1 MSQRPIIVKKI
12 KKVAGGHHGGA
23 WKVAYAD
30 FVTAMMAFFLL
41 MWLLN
46 ATTEEQRS
54 GLADYFDPKI
64 PISQNSSGGVN
75 VFNGD
80 SVFAQNKLA
89 RNGLGGS
96 GKEAA
101 VGQDTNQRN
110 EVSESKQDVWS
121 KGQKA
126 DKLIGN
132 KKEAFIAEKT
142 NDAKTDTNSD
152 TMTAQDIENEIK
164 KSLEKAGEKGLSKHL
179 NFKMT
184 DEGLRIDITDSDKN
198 PMFESGS
205 DVPTIKMKKIMGV
218 ISNVLSLLK
227 NNISITGHTD
237 NSPITGRRNYSNWE
251 LSSDRANAS
260 RRELE
265 NYGFEGTR
273 IKRIEGR
280 ADKEPFIK
288 DNPQDSQ
295 NRRVGIVILND
306 NSNKAMKKEHL
317 KNTKKINKTKKQKI
331 IQEKLIQK
339 NKHGQDIGNLNR
351 KGKDSFVPDPLS
363 FQ

>member
-1 MSQRPIIVKKI
+1 MAQRPIIIKKI

-64 PISQNSSGGVN
+64 PISQTSSGGVN

-101 VGQDTNQRN
+101 MGQDTNQRN
-110 EVSESKQDVWS
+110 EVSASDKDVWS

-126 DKLIGN
+126 DKMLGN
-132 KKEAFIAEKT
+132 KKQAFIAEKT
-142 NDAKTDTNSD
+142 NDAKTDINSD
-152 TMTAQDIENEIK
+152 RMSAKQIEEHIK
-164 KSLEKAGEKGLSKHL
+164 KTLDTTAGKGLSGHL

-184 DEGLRIDITDSDKN
+184 DEGLRIDITDSEKS
-198 PMFESGS
+198 PMFETGS
-205 DVPTIKMKKIMGV
+205 DIPTVKMKKIIAV
-218 ISNVLSLLK
+218 IGNILSLLK
-227 NNISITGHTD
+227 NNIAITGHTD
-237 NSPITGRRNYSNWE
+237 TSQITGRRNYSNWE
-251 LSSDRANAS
+251 LSADRANAS
-260 RRELE
+260 RRELV
-265 NYGFEGTR
+265 NTGFEEAR

-280 ADKEPFIK
+280 SDKEPFVK
-288 DNPQDSQ
+288 DKPDDLQ
-295 NRRVGIVILND
+295 NRRVGIIILHD
-306 NSNKAMKKEHL
+306 NSIESMKKENA
-317 KNTKKINKTKKQKI
+317 KNTDKLLR
-331 IQEKLIQK
+331 EKDEK
-339 NKHGQDIGNLNR
+339 NNAIKNNTPPNDIGGRDRNS
-351 KGKDSFVPDPLS
+351 KGVLVPDPLS